1 MRVLALD
8 YGSARCGCAVSDP
21 TGTLA
26 TPIEH
31 IERPGTRKGLVRV
44 ADLAREREVERIV
57 VGLPLGL
64 SGADTDQTRETRAWA
79 DKLRERVRPIPVELY
94 DERFTTAIAAKS
106 GDTRTSED
114 SRAAAV
120 LLEDWLALHGGG
132 QLWRRCSGARRAARP
147 SRPGRAAR
155 PSARRRAW
163 SASAAAPSARAGRCP
178 SPRRRPTARATCTSR
193 TCGRPRRGWSLSPS
207 PRSRSRS
214 PTSRTRRPSRSPTSP

>member
-26 TPIEH
+26 TPIDH

-44 ADLAREREVERIV
+44 ADLARAREVERIV

-64 SGADTDQTRETRAWA
+64 SGHDTDQTRETREWA
-79 DKLRERVRPIPVELY
+79 DKLRDRVAPIPVELY
-94 DERFTTAIAAKS
+94 DERFTTAIAARS

-120 LLEDWLALHGGG
+120 LLEDWLALH
-132 QLWRRCSGARRAARP
+132 
-147 SRPGRAAR
+147 
-155 PSARRRAW
+155 
-163 SASAAAPSARAGRCP
+163 
-178 SPRRRPTARATCTSR
+178 
-193 TCGRPRRGWSLSPS
+193 
-207 PRSRSRS
+207 RSEIS
-214 PTSRTRRPSRSPTSP
+214 